1 VYHLTIKNLKEKF
14 SESKKNN
21 QYLCIMITEEKKEQN
36 IKMARKFLA
45 DQKLIRQYM
54 HGKITL
60 ETLKEHGI
68 KFERVI

>member
-1 VYHLTIKNLKEKF
+1 
-14 SESKKNN
+14 
-21 QYLCIMITEEKKEQN
+21 MITEEKKEQN

-54 HGKITL
+54 RREITL

-68 KFERVI
+68 KLVMPL

>member
-1 VYHLTIKNLKEKF
+1 
-14 SESKKNN
+14 
-21 QYLCIMITEEKKEQN
+21 MITEEKKEQN

-54 HGKITL
+54 HGKITI